1 MALPVSRPALLE
13 DDNIPRGIVLMLT
26 TTLFFI
32 LIDTCAKQLAQTLP
46 VMEVVWARFMFHLL
60 VVLALLRGRTFR
72 YAHTKKPVLQIFRS
86 AMLMATTY
94 LFFAGIEQ
102 VELAMASSIM
112 FLSPILITILSVPL
126 LGERIGLRRAL
137 GVLAGLIGAVII
149 VRPGLGDV
157 PVAAFYFIAAAC
169 TNALYQ
175 LTTRMLRQWDD
186 AYTTLLYTG
195 LVGAAV
201 SSMAAPM
208 VWIAPTPV
216 EWGLMVGMGTFGA
229 LGHFTLIRAF
239 QSAPP
244 SALMPFAYSGL
255 VWATLFGYVVF
266 SNLPDGYTIIGAAII
281 TGSGI
286 YIFHREQRA
295 AKEASNAGHSAGLP
309 K

>member
-13 DDNIPRGIVLMLT
+13 DDNIPRGIFLMLT

-32 LIDTCAKQLAQTLP
+32 LIDTCAKQLAQSLP
-46 VMEVVWARFMFHLL
+46 VMEVVWARFVFHVL
-60 VVLALLRGRTFR
+60 VVFLLLRGTVFR
-72 YAHTKKPVLQIFRS
+72 YARTKRPLLQLFRS
-86 AMLMATTY
+86 AMLVTTTY
-94 LFFAGIEQ
+94 LFFAGIDRI
-102 VELAMASSIM
+102 ELAMASSIM

-137 GVLAGLIGAVII
+137 GVLAGLTGALII

-157 PVAAFYFIAAAC
+157 PATAFYFIAAAC

-175 LTTRMLRQWDD
+175 LTTRMLRQHDD
-186 AYTTLLYTG
+186 AYTTLFYTG
-195 LVGAAV
+195 LVGAV
-201 SSMAAPM
+201 LSSVAAPIDW
-208 VWIAPTPV
+208 VTPTPM

-255 VWATLFGYVVF
+255 VWATLFGYLVF
-266 SNLPDGYTIIGAAII
+266 GNLPDGFTVLGAAVI
-281 TGSGI
+281 TASGI
-286 YIFHREQRA
+286 YIFHREQKA
-295 AKEASNAGHSAGLP
+295 AKAPPTA
-309 K
+309 

>member
-46 VMEVVWARFMFHLL
+46 VMEVVWARFMFHLV
-60 VVLALLRGRTFR
+60 VVLALLRGRTAR

-86 AMLMATTY
+86 AMLMATTC
-94 LFFAGIEQ
+94 LFFAGIQQ

-112 FLSPILITILSVPL
+112 FLSPILITVLSVPL

-137 GVLAGLIGAVII
+137 GVLAGLTGAVII

-175 LTTRMLRQWDD
+175 LTTRMLRQFDD

-195 LVGAAV
+195 LVGAVV
-201 SSMAAPM
+201 SSMAAPFEW
-208 VWIAPTPV
+208 VAPTPM

-266 SNLPDGYTIIGAAII
+266 SNLPDGYTIIGAVII
-281 TGSGI
+281 TASGV

-295 AKEASNAGHSAGLP
+295 AKALTPSTP
-309 K
+309 DQD